1 MMSLLMRGGGPGGGD
16 PHHLRLLLIFTM
28 QNGPTSDIFHLASR
42 DKAVS
47 ANNLNFKKDSSD
59 LIRFFFFRYLHGRL
73 AQQITGEVRL

>member
-1 MMSLLMRGGGPGGGD
+1 MMSLLMRGIAKEGGGVLGEET

-47 ANNLNFKKDSSD
+47 ATNLNFKKDSSD
-59 LIRFFFFRYLHGRL
+59 LIRFFPLF
-73 AQQITGEVRL
+73 TW